1 MHLEGVVQ
9 TEERC
14 LIGGGVLRSLSDLV
28 QYFSTLL
35 LVRFYHGMR

>member
-1 MHLEGVVQ
+1 MGCANRGEVPNL
-9 TEERC
+9 R
-14 LIGGGVLRSLSDLV
+14 GVLRSLSDLV